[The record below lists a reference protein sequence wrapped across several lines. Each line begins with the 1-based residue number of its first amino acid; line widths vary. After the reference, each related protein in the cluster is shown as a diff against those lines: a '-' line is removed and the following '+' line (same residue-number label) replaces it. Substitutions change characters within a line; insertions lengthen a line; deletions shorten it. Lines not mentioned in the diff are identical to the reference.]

1 MAPEGR
7 DGTGRHGE
15 GVPPVKA
22 GADGEREKQ
31 ADGVD
36 GVDRVDRVDGV
47 DGVGRV
53 ALALLGGLLVAGNL
67 LTAWLLLK
75 SFLVRPPDGHWDQ
88 ESVTAAGVPAM
99 CAHIG
104 SWLTD
109 WGTAHLVRW
118 GLLRPWWYAVPIAVG
133 VVSLVRML
141 MLTGR

>member
-15 GVPPVKA
+15 GVPPA
-22 GADGEREKQ
+22 MPGADGERAKQ
-31 ADGVD
+31 ADGADRAD
-36 GVDRVDRVDGV
+36 GVDRA
-47 DGVGRV
+47 

-109 WGTAHLVRW
+109 WGTVHLVRW

>member
-15 GVPPVKA
+15 GVPPA
-22 GADGEREKQ
+22 MPGADGEREKQ
-31 ADGVD
+31 AAGADRAD
-36 GVDRVDRVDGV
+36 GVDRA
-47 DGVGRV
+47 
-53 ALALLGGLLVAGNL
+53 ALALLEGLLVAGNL

-109 WGTAHLVRW
+109 WGTVYLVRW